1 MGMLAKASGQAH
13 EEPKKEAHKKKQ
25 KRDAEVPSP
34 KRQAT
39 HAGDG
44 PPPDSP
50 TPDDGP
56 AAMLARG
63 EAASN
68 GSGGSQEGVDGEQD
82 NAPEAQ
88 ADSAPSDSDS
98 EAGGAADDSQA
109 PQAGEGQPDQ
119 DDQGDQGDGEQE
131 AAPQSDE
138 AGDSDAAV
146 AGGQPSAGADDQ
158 SAAGAAGG
166 QQGDFDIN
174 DLAKMP
180 IPPALREEWLKANG
194 ALMTALYK
202 NDKVAQAVLQG
213 IVPQGVHKI
222 ESVVHMSLVVFFQIN
237 KQLNFMKDAKQISMA
252 FLNSVIAHVVDL
264 ATEVKK
270 IPFSDKEVSAAVSA
284 AQEML
289 LRIHGVT
296 KGQMKAVAQHI
307 PKSALQAGLAKY
319 QAHAKNVHNITG
331 RFNQQGGAP
340 GGAPQ
345 GGGSP
350 PQGTQGGG
358 PPQGTPQGGAAP
370 DAGGAPGGA
379 PGGQPQAGAPVTAA
393 PGPGQSAPPGGMLSQ
408 AANQPPPGP

>member
-63 EAASN
+63 EAD
-68 GSGGSQEGVDGEQD
+68 SGGNSDAQESSDGEQD

-88 ADSAPSDSDS
+88 ASGDQDDGAGVAGS
-98 EAGGAADDSQA
+98 EADDSQA
-109 PQAGEGQPDQ
+109 PQAGEADASQ
-119 DDQGDQGDGEQE
+119 DDQGDQSGDEQG
-131 AAPQSDE
+131 AAPEGGE
-138 AGDSDAAV
+138 ADDSDAA
-146 AGGQPSAGADDQ
+146 APGGQPAD
-158 SAAGAAGG
+158 AAGDQPTG

-307 PKSALQAGLAKY
+307 PKSALQEGLAKY

-340 GGAPQ
+340 GGVPQ

-350 PQGTQGGG
+350 PQGTPQGG
-358 PPQGTPQGGAAP
+358 PPQGAPQGGAAP
-370 DAGGAPGGA
+370 DAGGA